1 MTDHSFLYE
10 QTVPKL
16 LTQMWKVNVELGNYD
31 VPLRLKH
38 LIELRASQ
46 INQCAHCVQL
56 HTAEARR
63 DGESN
68 ERLDRLIV
76 WRFVDDFTDEEK
88 AALAW
93 TEALTELDQSKDLS
107 DIRSTLKRHFSDQQ
121 IGALTGLVA
130 QINLWNRIQR
140 SAC

>member
-56 HTAEARR
+56 HHSAIRR
-63 DGESN
+63 
-68 ERLDRLIV
+68 
-76 WRFVDDFTDEEK
+76 
-88 AALAW
+88 
-93 TEALTELDQSKDLS
+93 
-107 DIRSTLKRHFSDQQ
+107 
-121 IGALTGLVA
+121 
-130 QINLWNRIQR
+130 
-140 SAC
+140 